1 MPGTSFLVPSMDKK
15 VSLMKNLKRMLF
27 VSIVVA
33 LASQVSIGLVSS
45 DFRVSA
51 GIILYVIFLFYYED
65 LKPIPTGIL
74 SGIIVNLLRSILYYF
89 TMGNFGHEILSFQ
102 IEILFYTFYAI
113 IYYLLTN
120 ENNKKS
126 INYIFLVM
134 LISDFGANII
144 ELLIRTII
152 GSSPF
157 PWEIT
162 STLFLVALVRS
173 GITWLALNLFKYYK
187 MLLIK
192 EEHEERYKRLL
203 WLTSQLKTEMYW
215 MEKNMENIENV
226 MSDSYRLFEMI
237 NTDED
242 KDSWGERSIGIARD
256 IHEIKKENGLAIRGI
271 KEITE
276 SELKDEKMSFKD
288 IISILF
294 ETMKREIRRLNKNIE
309 LEIHMEENFY
319 TSQHYYLM
327 SIFRNLVMNSID
339 AIPDTQKNGKISII
353 HRIVDGEHVF
363 MVSDNGSGIDE
374 EGLEHIFSPGY
385 STKINYDT
393 GEINRGLGLSIV
405 KHIVEKQLEGNLK
418 VSSTEGKGTTIYIYI
433 PKHSLEVS

>member
-1 MPGTSFLVPSMDKK
+1 VNY
-15 VSLMKNLKRMLF
+15 VKNLKRMFF
-27 VSIVVA
+27 VSILVA
-33 LASQVSIGLVSS
+33 LASQVNIGLVSS

-65 LKPIPTGIL
+65 LKPVPTGIL

-89 TMGNFGHEILSFQ
+89 TMGNFNHVILSFQ

-120 ENNKKS
+120 EDNKKN

-134 LISDFGANII
+134 VISDFGANII
-144 ELLIRTII
+144 EIFIRTII
-152 GSSPF
+152 GASPF
-157 PWEIT
+157 PWQIT

-173 GITWLALNLFKYYK
+173 GITWLVLNLFKYYK

-215 MEKNMENIENV
+215 MEKNMDNIEKV
-226 MSDSYRLFEMI
+226 MSDSYKLFEMI
-237 NTDED
+237 NTGEDEN
-242 KDSWGERSIGIARD
+242 SWGERSINIARD

-288 IISILF
+288 IINILF

-309 LEIHMEENFY
+309 LEIDIEENFY

-327 SIFRNLVMNSID
+327 SIFRNLIMNSID
-339 AIPDTQKNGKISII
+339 AIPDTQKNGKISIAY
-353 HRIVDGEHVF
+353 RIADGEHVF

-374 EGLEHIFSPGY
+374 EGLKHIFSPGY

-405 KHIVEKQLEGNLK
+405 KHIVEEQLEGRLK
-418 VSSTEGKGTTIYIYI
+418 VSSQLGKGTTIYIYI
-433 PKHSLEVS
+433 PKHSLEVR

>member
-1 MPGTSFLVPSMDKK
+1 MF
-15 VSLMKNLKRMLF
+15 F
-27 VSIVVA
+27 VSILVA
-33 LASQVSIGLVSS
+33 LASQVNIGLVSS

-65 LKPIPTGIL
+65 LKPVPTGIL

-89 TMGNFGHEILSFQ
+89 TMGNFNHVILSFQ

-120 ENNKKS
+120 EDNKKN

-134 LISDFGANII
+134 VISDFGANII
-144 ELLIRTII
+144 EIFIRTII
-152 GSSPF
+152 GASPF
-157 PWEIT
+157 PWQIT

-173 GITWLALNLFKYYK
+173 GITWLVLNLFKYYK

-215 MEKNMENIENV
+215 MEKNMDNIEKV
-226 MSDSYRLFEMI
+226 MSDSYKLFEMI
-237 NTDED
+237 NTGEDEN
-242 KDSWGERSIGIARD
+242 SWGERSINIARD

-288 IISILF
+288 IINILF

-309 LEIHMEENFY
+309 LEIDIEENFY

-327 SIFRNLVMNSID
+327 SIFRNLIMNSID
-339 AIPDTQKNGKISII
+339 AIPDTQKNGKISIAY
-353 HRIVDGEHVF
+353 RIADGEHVF

-374 EGLEHIFSPGY
+374 EGLKHIFSPGY

-405 KHIVEKQLEGNLK
+405 KHIVEEQLEGRLK
-418 VSSTEGKGTTIYIYI
+418 VSSQLGKGTTIYIYI
-433 PKHSLEVS
+433 PKHSLEVR

>member
-1 MPGTSFLVPSMDKK
+1 MNYV
-15 VSLMKNLKRMLF
+15 KNLKRMFF
-27 VSIVVA
+27 VSILVA
-33 LASQVSIGLVSS
+33 LASQVNIGLVSS

-65 LKPIPTGIL
+65 LKPVPTGIL

-89 TMGNFGHEILSFQ
+89 TMGNFNHVILSFQ

-120 ENNKKS
+120 EDNKKN

-134 LISDFGANII
+134 VISDFGANII
-144 ELLIRTII
+144 EIFIRTII
-152 GSSPF
+152 GASPF
-157 PWEIT
+157 PWQIT
-162 STLFLVALVRS
+162 STLFLVSLVRS
-173 GITWLALNLFKYYK
+173 GITWLVLNLFKYYK

-215 MEKNMENIENV
+215 MEKNMDNIEKV
-226 MSDSYRLFEMI
+226 MSDSYKLFEMI
-237 NTDED
+237 NTGEDEN
-242 KDSWGERSIGIARD
+242 SWGERSINIARD

-288 IISILF
+288 IINILF

-309 LEIHMEENFY
+309 LEIDIEENFY

-327 SIFRNLVMNSID
+327 SIFRNLIMNSID
-339 AIPDTQKNGKISII
+339 AIPDTQKNGKISIAY
-353 HRIVDGEHVF
+353 RIADGEHVF

-374 EGLEHIFSPGY
+374 EGLKHIFSPGY

-405 KHIVEKQLEGNLK
+405 KHIVEEQLEGRLK
-418 VSSTEGKGTTIYIYI
+418 VSSQLGKGTTIYIYI
-433 PKHSLEVS
+433 PKHSLEVR

>member
-1 MPGTSFLVPSMDKK
+1 
-15 VSLMKNLKRMLF
+15 MKNLKRMFF
-27 VSIVVA
+27 VSILVA
-33 LASQVSIGLVSS
+33 LASQVNIGLVSS

-65 LKPIPTGIL
+65 LKPVPTGIL

-89 TMGNFGHEILSFQ
+89 TMGNFNHVILSFQ

-120 ENNKKS
+120 EDNKKN

-134 LISDFGANII
+134 VISDFGANII
-144 ELLIRTII
+144 EIFIRTII
-152 GSSPF
+152 GASPF
-157 PWEIT
+157 PWQIT

-173 GITWLALNLFKYYK
+173 GITWLVLNLFKYYK

-215 MEKNMENIENV
+215 MEKNMDNIEKV
-226 MSDSYRLFEMI
+226 MSDSYKLFEMI
-237 NTDED
+237 NTGEDEN
-242 KDSWGERSIGIARD
+242 SWGERSINIARD

-288 IISILF
+288 IINILF

-309 LEIHMEENFY
+309 LEIDIEENFY

-327 SIFRNLVMNSID
+327 SIFRNLIMNSID
-339 AIPDTQKNGKISII
+339 AIPDTQKNGKISIAY
-353 HRIVDGEHVF
+353 RIADGEHVF

-374 EGLEHIFSPGY
+374 EGLKHIFSPGY

-405 KHIVEKQLEGNLK
+405 KHIVEEQLEGRLK
-418 VSSTEGKGTTIYIYI
+418 VSSQLGKGTTIYIYI
-433 PKHSLEVS
+433 PKHSLEVR

>member
-1 MPGTSFLVPSMDKK
+1 MNYV
-15 VSLMKNLKRMLF
+15 KNLKRMFF
-27 VSIVVA
+27 VSILVA
-33 LASQVSIGLVSS
+33 LASQVNIGLVSS

-65 LKPIPTGIL
+65 LKPVPTGIL

-89 TMGNFGHEILSFQ
+89 TMGNFNHVILSFQ

-120 ENNKKS
+120 EDNKKN

-134 LISDFGANII
+134 VISDFGANII
-144 ELLIRTII
+144 EIFIRTII
-152 GSSPF
+152 GASPF
-157 PWEIT
+157 PWQIT

-173 GITWLALNLFKYYK
+173 GITWLVLNLFKYYK

-215 MEKNMENIENV
+215 MEKNMDNIEKV
-226 MSDSYRLFEMI
+226 MSDSYKLFEMI
-237 NTDED
+237 NTGEDEN
-242 KDSWGERSIGIARD
+242 SWGERSINIARD

-288 IISILF
+288 IINILF

-309 LEIHMEENFY
+309 LEIDIEENFY

-327 SIFRNLVMNSID
+327 SIFRNLIMNSID
-339 AIPDTQKNGKISII
+339 AIPDTQKNGKISIAY
-353 HRIVDGEHVF
+353 RIADGEHVF

-374 EGLEHIFSPGY
+374 EGLKHIFSPGY

-405 KHIVEKQLEGNLK
+405 KHIVEEQLEGRLK
-418 VSSTEGKGTTIYIYI
+418 VSSQLGKGTTIYIYI
-433 PKHSLEVS
+433 PKHSLEVR